1 MRVLVT
7 GSHGYI
13 GSVLSKMLKE
23 RGYGPII
30 GCDNDL
36 TKDNDE
42 WLFTRRLRS
51 SFDDDFTVDQILQYK
66 IDVIVHLAATSTVGP
81 DARDPWLYYFNN
93 TARTTTFLY
102 KLKQVGWKG
111 HIIFASTAAVY
122 GNYDRPVMEIDTL
135 SPPSVYGHSKMLCE
149 RMLNHA
155 SRHDIKTTTFRFFNV
170 AGAYN
175 GFGEEAEDT
184 HLISKICNAALTN
197 SPVSVYGDL
206 YPTRDGTCIRD
217 YVHVAD
223 ICDAI
228 IYSAEN
234 EVYGTYNLG
243 TQRGISVKEMIE
255 QFNMHTGQNVQYIVG
270 EPRKGDASFLVADP
284 GLFERQS
291 GFTYKY
297 AIRDIINSSWE
308 YFKNGIRR

>member
-13 GSVLSKMLKE
+13 GSVLSKILKE
-23 RGYGPII
+23 RGCELIL

-36 TKDNDE
+36 TKDNAE

-81 DARDPWLYYFNN
+81 DAQDPWLYYLNN
-93 TARTTTFLY
+93 TARTIAFLY

-122 GNYDRPVMEIDTL
+122 GSYDRPVKEVDTR
-135 SPPSVYGHSKMLCE
+135 SPSSIYGHSKLLCE
-149 RMLNHA
+149 RMLMHA
-155 SRHDIKTTTFRFFNV
+155 RRHDINTTTFRFFNV

-175 GFGEEAEDT
+175 GIGEEAEDT
-184 HLISKICNAALTN
+184 HLISKICNAALAGD
-197 SPVSVYGDL
+197 PVSVYGNL

-228 IYSAEN
+228 IHSAEN

-243 TQRGISVKEMIE
+243 TQRGISVTEMIE
-255 QFNMHTGQNVQYIVG
+255 QFNMHTGQDVRYVISG
-270 EPRKGDASFLVADP
+270 PRQGDSPFLVADP

-291 GFTYKY
+291 GFMYKY
-297 AIRDIINSSWE
+297 TIRDIINSSWE
-308 YFKNGIRR
+308 HFKNGI